1 MGSGW
6 IVVAEGGLRRV
17 LGQDPRLNS
26 GDLEMGRTHMWA
38 RAHKRTHKGLD
49 IGWRFGIVAAVF
61 RLVHCGVTPEVGSSC
76 FRGSFLGE
84 TKV

>member
-6 IVVAEGGLRRV
+6 TVIADQRLWRV

-38 RAHKRTHKGLD
+38 RAYKRTHKGLD
-49 IGWRFGIVAAVF
+49 IGWRFGIVAV
-61 RLVHCGVTPEVGSSC
+61 VI
-76 FRGSFLGE
+76 
-84 TKV
+84 

>member
-6 IVVAEGGLRRV
+6 TVVADRPVRRV

-26 GDLEMGRTHMWA
+26 GGLEMGRTHMWT

-49 IGWRFGIVAAVF
+49 IGVRFGIVAAVF
-61 RLVHCGVTPEVGSSC
+61 RLVHCGMAPG
-76 FRGSFLGE
+76 
-84 TKV
+84 